1 MTDGTNAP
9 AGWYDDGR
17 GQRRYWDGTQ
27 WTDHT
32 APLASA
38 GAYRPGGAPADQAA
52 TLPYETERTTDP
64 YAATTPYSMAPGAVS
79 GTGATGVSAA
89 GGATAYGAAG
99 PYAVAGGPGAYGTP
113 TGGPGAPGT
122 GSGRLNVLGVVALAL
137 AVIGF
142 ILACIPFVQFVAW
155 IVLPI
160 AFVLSLVALFL
171 EGRKWPAIAGL
182 VVSVLGGIV
191 GAVVFAFVTIGVL
204 GELADSGVIQD
215 RIERELEEEFGTP
228 VPTEEATD
236 GPDADATAGLAFGD
250 TMTWDDGVSMTV
262 SAPEPYTP
270 SELSA
275 GADQAVDLVFT
286 LTITNDSPE
295 NVQPVVLSTLS
306 SDGTEATRIFD
317 VGAEGGQVG
326 IPPTTA
332 ILPGESITW
341 REAWSVADE
350 SSLTMQTSPS
360 FEYESVVFTSVPQ

>member
-1 MTDGTNAP
+1 MTDPTNAP

-27 WTDHT
+27 WTDYT

-38 GAYRPGGAPADQAA
+38 GAFLGSGAPADQAE
-52 TLPYETERTTDP
+52 TRPYEAAPGAANP
-64 YAATTPYSMAPGAVS
+64 YAATTPYSIAPGGPSAPGAS
-79 GTGATGVSAA
+79 P
-89 GGATAYGAAG
+89 GGA
-99 PYAVAGGPGAYGTP
+99 PGGPGTGEP
-113 TGGPGAPGT
+113 TKV
-122 GSGRLNVLGVVALAL
+122 NVLGIVALVV

-142 ILACIPFVQFVAW
+142 ILACIPFVQVIAW

-171 EGRKWPAIAGL
+171 EGRKWPAITGL

-191 GAVVFAFVTIGVL
+191 GAVVFAVVTVGVL
-204 GELADSGVIQD
+204 GQIADSGVIQD
-215 RIERELEEEFGTP
+215 EIERELEEEFGTP

-236 GPDADATAGLAFGD
+236 APEDGAMGGLEFGD
-250 TMTWDDGVSMTV
+250 TMTWDDGVTMSV
-262 SAPEPYTP
+262 AEPEPFTP
-270 SELSA
+270 SDLSA
-275 GADQAVDLVFT
+275 GADQAVNLVFT
-286 LTITNDSPE
+286 LTITNDSSE
-295 NVQPVVLSTLS
+295 NLQPVVISTLS

-317 VGAEGGQVG
+317 IGADGGQVG

-350 SSLTMQTSPS
+350 ASLTMQTAPS
-360 FEYESVVFTSVPQ
+360 FQYEPAVFTNVPQ